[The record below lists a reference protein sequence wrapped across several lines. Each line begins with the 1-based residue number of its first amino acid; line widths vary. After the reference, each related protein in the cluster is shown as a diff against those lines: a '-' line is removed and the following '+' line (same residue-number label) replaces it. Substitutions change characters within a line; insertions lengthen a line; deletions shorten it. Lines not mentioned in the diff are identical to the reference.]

1 MTMGVEVD
9 QLVAGLD
16 NSFCW
21 GLGEAFGD
29 VPTSQFM
36 TVVVDGVDRLDTT
49 SPVLPE
55 SFDGVFTLDQVSGS
69 SILWRFEVDFIV
81 YELAYSAAFS
91 SFTIT
96 FPPSLFIPFQEI
108 TGICSL
114 EFEADLHQLYTA
126 GNVKILIPGVNI

>member
-1 MTMGVEVD
+1 MGVEVAKI
-9 QLVAGLD
+9 VAGLA

-21 GLGEAFGD
+21 GIGEAFGN
-29 VPTSQFM
+29 VSTSQFI
-36 TVVVDGVDRLDTT
+36 TVSVDGVDRLDTT

-69 SILWRFEVDFIV
+69 SILWRFDVDFIR

-96 FPPSLFIPFQEI
+96 FPPSLFIPFREI
-108 TGICSL
+108 TDICSL
-114 EFEADLHQLYTA
+114 EFAADLHQLYTA
-126 GNVKILIPGVNI
+126 GTAKILIPGVNL